1 MLGESFGEALED
13 ARGGDEQAFTRLYR
27 DLNPALL
34 RYFGAQAP
42 SEADDLASETW
53 MAAARGLGSF
63 DGGEGAFRAWIFTIA
78 HRRLVQHWRDGN
90 RRPVQ
95 AADPGAFDMLLGAAD
110 TEREAIEGIEASE
123 GVAAARAL
131 IAELTSDQAQVVLLR
146 VLGGL
151 SVEEVA
157 AAVGK
162 RPGTVRVL
170 QHRALRH
177 LAARLSLEG
186 VTR

>member
-1 MLGESFGEALED
+1 MLGESFGEVLES
-13 ARGGDEQAFTRLYR
+13 ARAGESWAFARLYR

-42 SEADDLASETW
+42 SDAEDLASETW

-63 DGGEGAFRAWIFTIA
+63 EGGEGAFRAWIFTIA
-78 HRRLVQHWRDGN
+78 HRRLVQHWRDGS
-90 RRPVQ
+90 RRPVR
-95 AADPGAFDMLLGAAD
+95 AFDPGAFDLLLGAAD
-110 TEREAIEGIEASE
+110 TEREALEATEGI
-123 GVAAARAL
+123 AAARAL
-131 IAELTSDQAQVVLLR
+131 TAELPFDQAQVVLLR

-151 SVEEVA
+151 SVDEVA
-157 AAVGK
+157 AAIGK

-170 QHRALRH
+170 QHRALRR
-177 LAARLSLEG
+177 LADRLSLER

>member
-1 MLGESFGEALED
+1 MLGESFGEVLEG
-13 ARGGDEQAFTRLYR
+13 ARGGEEQAFARLYR
-27 DLNPALL
+27 DLNPALV

-42 SEADDLASETW
+42 SEAEDLASETW

-63 DGGEGAFRAWIFTIA
+63 EGGEGAFRAWIFTIA
-78 HRRLVQHWRDGN
+78 HRRLVQHWRDGS

-95 AADPGAFDMLLGAAD
+95 TADPGAFDMLLGEAD
-110 TEREAIEGIEASE
+110 TEREALEATE
-123 GVAAARAL
+123 GVEAARAL
-131 IAELTSDQAQVVLLR
+131 VAELTVDQAQVVLLR

-157 AAVGK
+157 AAIGK

-170 QHRALRH
+170 QHRALRR
-177 LAARLSLEG
+177 LAARHSLER
-186 VTR
+186 VTP